1 MCKWVRKN
9 FALTFRNRVTVM
21 CDFNLPSV
29 ILAGG
34 RSQRMKRKDKSFLE
48 VGDKTLLDMTI
59 ERLQLQS
66 SRVAINTNS
75 NSINYKRFRQFYSCL
90 V

>member
-1 MCKWVRKN
+1 
-9 FALTFRNRVTVM
+9 M
-21 CDFNLPSV
+21 CDINLPSV

-34 RSQRMKRKDKSFLE
+34 RSQRMKRNDKSFLE

-75 NSINYKRFRQFYSCL
+75 YSCL
-90 V
+90 LYTSDAADE

>member
-1 MCKWVRKN
+1 
-9 FALTFRNRVTVM
+9 M
-21 CDFNLPSV
+21 CDINLPSV

-34 RSQRMKRKDKSFLE
+34 QSKRMKRKDKSFLE

-66 SRVAINTNS
+66 RMVAINTNS
-75 NSINYKRFRQFYSCL
+75 YSIKYDGPKKTTLQRIMEF
-90 V
+90 VD

>member
-9 FALTFRNRVTVM
+9 FALTFRNKATVM
-21 CDFNLPSV
+21 CDINLPSV

-34 RSQRMKRKDKSFLE
+34 RSQRMKRKDKSFVE
-48 VGDKTLLDMTI
+48 VGDKTLLDMTL

-75 NSINYKRFRQFYSCL
+75 YSSKYKRY
-90 V
+90 